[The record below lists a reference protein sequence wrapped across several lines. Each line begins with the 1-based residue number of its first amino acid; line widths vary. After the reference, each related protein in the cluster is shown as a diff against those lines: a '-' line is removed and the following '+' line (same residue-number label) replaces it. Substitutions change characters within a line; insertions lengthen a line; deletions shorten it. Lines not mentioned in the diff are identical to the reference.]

1 MGVSCTVGAEND
13 TAFFGSGIDTVPT
26 ACFRCRRMGYIDG
39 MMDVADRI
47 AAVADNKA
55 LSPIWN
61 LGE

>member
-1 MGVSCTVGAEND
+1 
-13 TAFFGSGIDTVPT
+13 
-26 ACFRCRRMGYIDG
+26 MGYIDG